1 MRMVLDAAVALS
13 WCFPDEADEYTQRIL
28 EMQKSGGAVVPTIW
42 PLEIAN
48 ALVVAERKTRIEAS
62 EAGQFIALL
71 LELGL
76 RGGAATSTQAL
87 GEIRALARAHGL
99 SAYDAAYLE
108 LAIREG
114 LPLATSD
121 DALKRAARKTGVA
134 LA

>member
-76 RGGAATSTQAL
+76 RVDAATSTQAL

>member
-76 RGGAATSTQAL
+76 RVDAATSTQAL

-108 LAIREG
+108 LAERRG
-114 LPLATSD
+114 
-121 DALKRAARKTGVA
+121 ARLRTLDPDLLA
-134 LA
+134 LAGVYPWIE

>member
-1 MRMVLDAAVALS
+1 MRMVLDASVALS
-13 WCFPDEADEYTQRIL
+13 WCFPDEAGEYSQRIL

-48 ALVVAERKTRIEAS
+48 ALIVAERKKRIEPS
-62 EAGQFIALL
+62 EAGRFISLL
-71 LELGL
+71 LELGF
-76 RGGAATSTQAL
+76 RVDAATSTQAFGDIL
-87 GEIRALARAHGL
+87 SLARAHGL